1 MSRELR
7 TKLPVTEN
15 QLKKRYNKNEDDI
28 ENVNKNKKLQA
39 YYHNKQA
46 TDYKALEASDTVRKQ
61 PVKLGEKT
69 WCIGEVIKQVG
80 PRSYMVQS

>member
-7 TKLPVTEN
+7 TKLSVTEN
-15 QLKKRYNKNEDDI
+15 QLKKRYNNNDDDI

-46 TDYKALEASDTVRKQ
+46 TEYKALEAGDSVRIQ

-69 WCIGEVIKQVG
+69 WCLGKVFK
-80 PRSYMVQS
+80 